1 MYNDYIFVTMKN
13 SVFWIRISEFRSIS
27 RTVEFKVINFFTDF
41 EVIDKIAETDDPHIY
56 EFVTT
61 DTN

>member
-1 MYNDYIFVTMKN
+1 MNN